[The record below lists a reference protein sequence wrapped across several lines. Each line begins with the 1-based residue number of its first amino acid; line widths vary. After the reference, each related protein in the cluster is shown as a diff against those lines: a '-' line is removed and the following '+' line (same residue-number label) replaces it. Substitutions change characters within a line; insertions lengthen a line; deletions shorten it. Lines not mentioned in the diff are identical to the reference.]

1 MSTDSFAEDHL
12 PEGQPLIETK
22 NVKRC
27 RSLMRMITDP
37 RRRTPT
43 MGVISGV
50 AGVGKTIATQYYL
63 DSLPPHAQTA
73 LPTAIKVKVMPRS
86 TPKAL
91 AQTILDS
98 LLEKPEGRNI
108 YEIADNAAV
117 AIKRNYVT
125 LVVVDEADRLN
136 EDSFDVLRHLFD
148 KTGCRIVLVGLPNIL
163 SVIDKY
169 EKFSSR
175 VGLRMPFVPLTMK
188 EVLETVL
195 PKIVLPYWTY
205 DPKNEAD
212 RQLGEKI
219 WHKVNPSLRN
229 LQSLLETA
237 SQIARDEELPSITA
251 DLIDEAYLWMMTQQ
265 EHANESQAQRDSETK
280 PKGKHERT
288 SEERHEGKRA
298 KKSKGGNA
306 RAKPEQRQGEEQ
318 QEPRGEHEHAEPE
331 QDQEEVQKDMD
342 DA

>member
-1 MSTDSFAEDHL
+1 MSTHSFAEDHL

-27 RSLMRMITDP
+27 RSLMRLITDP

-91 AQTILDS
+91 AQTILES

-108 YEIADNAAV
+108 YEIADKAAV
-117 AIKRNYVT
+117 AIERNYIT
-125 LVVVDEADRLN
+125 LLVVDEADRLN

-163 SVIDKY
+163 SVIDRY

-175 VGLRMPFVPLTMK
+175 VGLRMPFVPLAMK
-188 EVLETVL
+188 EVLDTVF
-195 PKIVLPYWTY
+195 PEIVLPYWTY
-205 DPKNEAD
+205 DPENPSD
-212 RQLGEKI
+212 RKLGEKI
-219 WHKVNPSLRN
+219 WQKVNPSLRN

-237 SQIARDEELPSITA
+237 SQMARDEELPSITEA
-251 DLIDEAYLWMMTQQ
+251 IIEEAYLWMLTQQ
-265 EHANESQAQRDSETK
+265 EEYSAQAKKAETTSEAT
-280 PKGKHERT
+280 GEQERK
-288 SEERHEGKRA
+288 SEERHKAKRGKRTT
-298 KKSKGGNA
+298 
-306 RAKPEQRQGEEQ
+306 
-318 QEPRGEHEHAEPE
+318 H
-331 QDQEEVQKDMD
+331 D
-342 DA
+342 

>member
-1 MSTDSFAEDHL
+1 MTIHSFAEDHL
-12 PEGQPLIETK
+12 PEGQPLIETR

-27 RSLMRMITDP
+27 RAFMRMITDP

-73 LPTAIKVKVMPRS
+73 FPTAIKVKVMPRS
-86 TPKAL
+86 TPRAL
-91 AQTILDS
+91 AQTILEG

-108 YEIADNAAV
+108 YEIADKAAV
-117 AIKRNYVT
+117 AIERNYIT
-125 LVVVDEADRLN
+125 LLVVDEADRLN

-169 EKFSSR
+169 KKFSSR
-175 VGLRMPFVPLTMK
+175 VGLRMPFVPLTTN
-188 EVLETVL
+188 EVLATLL
-195 PKIVLPYWTY
+195 PGIVLPYWIY
-205 DPKNEAD
+205 DPENPSD
-212 RQLGEKI
+212 RHLGEKI

-237 SQIARDEELPSITA
+237 SQMARDEELPAITA
-251 DLIDEAYLWMMTQQ
+251 DLIDEAYLWMMTEQ
-265 EHANESQAQRDSETK
+265 ERQNASQAQRDTERE
-280 PKGKHERT
+280 PKGKHERA
-288 SEERHEGKRA
+288 SAQRHEGKRA
-298 KKSKGGNA
+298 KKSKGRSGQA
-306 RAKPEQRQGEEQ
+306 SEEHDHDE
-318 QEPRGEHEHAEPE
+318 EPKET
-331 QDQEEVQKDMD
+331 D

>member
-1 MSTDSFAEDHL
+1 MTTHSFAEDHL
-12 PEGQPLIETK
+12 PEGQPLIETR

-50 AGVGKTIATQYYL
+50 AGVGKTIAAQYYL

-73 LPTAIKVKVMPRS
+73 LQTAIKVKVMPRS

-108 YEIADNAAV
+108 YEIADKAAV
-117 AIKRNYVT
+117 AIERNYIK
-125 LVVVDEADRLN
+125 LLVVDEADRLN

-175 VGLRMPFVPLTMK
+175 VGLRMPFVPLTIK
-188 EVLETVL
+188 EVLDTLL
-195 PKIVLPYWTY
+195 PGIALPCWTY
-205 DPKNEAD
+205 DPENHAS

-237 SQIARDEELPSITA
+237 SQMARDEELPAITA

-265 EHANESQAQRDSETK
+265 EHQNANQAQRDAERE

-288 SEERHEGKRA
+288 SEERHEGK
-298 KKSKGGNA
+298 KKKRKKVKDGDA
-306 RAKPEQRQGEEQ
+306 RASEEQ
-318 QEPRGEHEHAEPE
+318 H
-331 QDQEEVQKDMD
+331 QEEEQKETD